1 MRDKHTLS
9 PAVAARLS
17 SAADLLER
25 ALQADPQDANVA
37 YLLALAFKRQ
47 GKTAE
52 ARAVLRR
59 IEPPDADVWLQLGLL
74 SVREGQTAQAEQE
87 FARAWQLD
95 SSSYEICHNLL
106 FTRLTLNQVEAG
118 AALIPR
124 AIELAATADEKH
136 FLGLLAALLQTCAPA
151 NGNARTELALPE
163 LTAEEERRFLD
174 LIRGLG
180 ELEVVLRLLKTLATA
195 RPRSA
200 AVQEAY
206 LEAVLAY
213 GKELFDRCA
222 WQEAVK
228 LLEPFARERPPVSTA
243 ARPTLAALFN
253 LLGCCACM
261 NQDFDQA
268 VQHFTAALK
277 LADKDP
283 RILQNLALAHE
294 LSGALADAEPHWN
307 TYFELIDNR
316 LPAPPGQ
323 KDYFDQ
329 LAYESVNR
337 LANSFAERE
346 RWPSAVRYVQR
357 CATLRPQDK
366 ETLERLFHL
375 YNQAKRPAEA
385 RKTLRRLRELRP
397 NDPQYDLF
405 ELDLVE
411 LKNLSDV
418 ERILSDVD
426 RILKRHPDD
435 SRVEERAMSMVSSV
449 VPMMGN
455 LCDQLT
461 DQLTKVMGQ
470 VRQLPNYQVNWS
482 AVHEVMR
489 DLVKE
494 FQRLRRITVKC
505 TPLVSS
511 EEQRRVVRELTE
523 HIDRKIEVCR
533 SMGG

>member
-1 MRDKHTLS
+1 
-9 PAVAARLS
+9 
-17 SAADLLER
+17 LLER

-52 ARAVLRR
+52 ARAALHR
-59 IEPPDADVWLQLGLL
+59 IEAPDADVWLQLGLL
-74 SVREGQTAQAEQE
+74 SLREGQTAQAEQE

-95 SSSYEICHNLL
+95 STSYEICHNLL

-118 AALIPR
+118 AALSAR
-124 AIELAATADEKH
+124 AIDLAATADEKR
-136 FLGLLAALLQTCAPA
+136 FLGLLGALLQTCSPA
-151 NGNARTELALPE
+151 NGDARTELALPE
-163 LTAEEERRFLD
+163 LTAEEERRLLD

-180 ELEVVLRLLKTLATA
+180 ELEIVLRLLKTLAA
-195 RPRSA
+195 ACPRSA

-206 LEAVLAY
+206 LEAVLAS

-222 WQEAVK
+222 WLEAAK

-261 NQDFDQA
+261 NQDFDHA

-277 LADKDP
+277 LANKDP
-283 RILQNLALAHE
+283 RIIQNLALAHE
-294 LSGALADAEPHWN
+294 LNGALADAEPHWN
-307 TYFELIDNR
+307 TYFELIDKR
-316 LPAPPGQ
+316 LPAPPGH

-418 ERILSDVD
+418 ERILSDVNQ
-426 RILKRHPDD
+426 ILKRHPDD

-461 DQLTKVMGQ
+461 DQLTKVMDQ

-482 AVHEVMR
+482 AVHEVMH

-505 TPLVSS
+505 APLVLN